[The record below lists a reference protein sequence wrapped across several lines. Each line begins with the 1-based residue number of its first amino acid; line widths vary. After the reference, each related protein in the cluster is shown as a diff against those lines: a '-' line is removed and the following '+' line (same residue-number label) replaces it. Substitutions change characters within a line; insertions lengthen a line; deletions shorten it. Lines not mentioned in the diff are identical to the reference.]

1 MISQLFL
8 KAKMTI
14 LRQAQSL
21 SLVENV
27 VRQIEDAIIAGQYKK
42 GDKLPATRQLQ
53 QILGASLG
61 TIREGLAI
69 LENKGL
75 IEVRKGA
82 KGGYFIREV
91 NTEPMTESLEL
102 LMRHLKLSPRELA
115 EFRSTIE
122 AGVIRLVVKRATD
135 EQIRN
140 FLKFEAKFE
149 ACLNGGRAGWHDL
162 LDAERSLRQE
172 FMAVIDNRTYA
183 AVLQPI
189 NSNIRKWA
197 DLYLPGDNSA
207 TAAACEYW
215 KKILAAVKDRDEE
228 RAASLT
234 KEMIFYFMQLI
245 LRRMKK
251 AESKK

>member
-1 MISQLFL
+1 MAILQQ
-8 KAKMTI
+8 AK
-14 LRQAQSL
+14 SL

-27 VRQIEDAIIAGQYKK
+27 VGQIEDAILAGKYKS
-42 GDKLPATRQLQ
+42 GDKLPSTRQLQ

-91 NTEPMTESLEL
+91 NTGPMTESLEL

-115 EFRSTIE
+115 EFRSTVE

-140 FLKFEAKFE
+140 FLKFESKFK
-149 ACLNGGRAGWHDL
+149 ACLNRGSAGWHEL
-162 LDAERSLRQE
+162 LDAERSLRKE

-183 AVLQPI
+183 AVLLPI
-189 NSNIRKWA
+189 NNNILKWA
-197 DLYLPGDNSA
+197 DRYLPGSNSA
-207 TAAACEYW
+207 IKAAYEYW
-215 KKILAAVKDRDEE
+215 KKILAAVVDRDED

-234 KEMIFYFMQLI
+234 KEMIFYFMQLM

-251 AESKK
+251 DEYEK